1 MSVVSSSSMRPF
13 WMRRPYRRALRVAVA
28 ATAFGLVAANASAQ
42 AGPESAA
49 PQAMPAEDAAPAHSG
64 RRAGEPH
71 PPIQPADTPIVESI
85 SAPAQIP
92 EPTPPPP
99 TPGDDDGPALIP
111 DGEAPP
117 GPVAPAFPPVIP
129 NIDYAA
135 RMRFGLRM
143 QDPSD
148 PKKLGDLGGELSA
161 DMYFVGQIHRL
172 VKWQIGVTGSY
183 TGAPG
188 SPSSAEASLL
198 DVTAR
203 FEFMPELNVYAGRM
217 IVVADRYTPSG
228 PWGMDEWFYPG
239 VFPGVALPALM
250 RSGPVGRDVGV
261 NVWGGLLGGHVKYY
275 LGAYQFHDPTLSPLF
290 SGRVQVSLLTPEP
303 GFFQRTT
310 YYGYRDLVA
319 FGVGAQYQNDGS
331 VQRVAAPADG
341 SMAPAPMIDDY
352 NYVTAD
358 VVVDKKLGDSGTIS
372 FNGSLAKFGGDYQLW
387 TTHYLASVGYLLPGV
402 VGVGKLRPSL
412 RFQGAQAKGAENASM
427 IIDAQ
432 IGYVIMPWFARVA
445 LGYRFSSVDV
455 GTGSVKGNM
464 IFLGITLADP

>member
-1 MSVVSSSSMRPF
+1 MP
-13 WMRRPYRRALRVAVA
+13 AEA
-28 ATAFGLVAANASAQ
+28 
-42 AGPESAA
+42 AA
-49 PQAMPAEDAAPAHSG
+49 PQ
-64 RRAGEPH
+64 RAFPGSKSASEPP

-85 SAPAQIP
+85 SAPAQVP
-92 EPTPPPP
+92 EPTPPAPI
-99 TPGDDDGPALIP
+99 PGDSEGPALIP

-135 RMRFGLRM
+135 RMRFGMSLHN
-143 QDPSD
+143 PVE
-148 PKKLGDLGGELSA
+148 PKKLNDLGGDLSA

-183 TGAPG
+183 SGAPG
-188 SPSSAEASLL
+188 SPSAASASLL

-203 FEFMPELNVYAGRM
+203 FEFMPEFNVYAGRM

-228 PWGMDEWFYPG
+228 PWGMDEWIYPG
-239 VFPGVALPALM
+239 FFPGIALPALM

-261 NVWGGLLGGHVKYY
+261 NTWGALLGGHIKYY
-275 LGAYQFHDPTLSPLF
+275 LGAYQFHDPTLSPLY

-319 FGVGAQYQNDGS
+319 FGVGAQYQKDGS
-331 VQRVAAPADG
+331 VQQVSPPVMGEMPAV
-341 SMAPAPMIDDY
+341 PMIDDY
-352 NYVTAD
+352 SYVTAD
-358 VVVDKKLGDSGTIS
+358 VVVDKKLGDVGTIS
-372 FNGSLAKFGGDYQLW
+372 FNGSVAKFGGDFQFW
-387 TTHYLASVGYLLPGV
+387 TTHYLASVGFLLPDV
-402 VGVGKLRPSL
+402 VGVGKLRPSI
-412 RFQGAQAKGAENASM
+412 RFQGAQAKGAENAS
-427 IIDAQ
+427 IAFDAQ
-432 IGYVIMPWFARVA
+432 LGYVIMPWFARVA

-455 GTGSVKGNM
+455 GAGSVSGNT